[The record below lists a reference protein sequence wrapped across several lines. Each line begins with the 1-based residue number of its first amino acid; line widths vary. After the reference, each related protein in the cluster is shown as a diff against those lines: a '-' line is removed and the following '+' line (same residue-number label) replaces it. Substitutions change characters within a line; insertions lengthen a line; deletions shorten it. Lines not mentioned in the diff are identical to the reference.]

1 MKTQIVSV
9 RIPAAQAS
17 GTFNISLPTG
27 FGVPKG
33 FLVYA
38 QDNFVQPNNFDSTT
52 DFPCI
57 SVGFGGSNI
66 AGTGLTNAC
75 VWTSNEEAA
84 DPVVSRASFGNT
96 VSIFST
102 NILGTIRR
110 QWQLTG
116 FAQDTI
122 LGTYQGVGTQQTPL
136 DAVFTVFTGDD
147 FTCAVGQTAVP
158 APANTRTVVGLTFQP
173 DAILFS
179 HIRPNQTTDGQLHF
193 GTAVRVASTGGTA
206 VTSQVGAMWRNVD
219 DPGNPGD
226 SLVQTRISTDGSLTI
241 ASTSTVRFQSMF
253 SNGFGVTQSSANT
266 GHSIIFLAMTAGFGS
281 TLNPSFSAGTF
292 QSPTGTATTSSTYG
306 VGFKPCHV
314 LGCFSHSS
322 TLNATNGTAA
332 TGCEVMSFFTAN
344 GNQQKNITG
353 TGTITSNTANTSVSG
368 TGTSFLSQLG
378 ASDELYDLDYRL
390 VGIVSSITSNTA
402 LILQS
407 NASITVT
414 DSTYAFLKSQQFSLS
429 YGNVD
434 ASGAGNDAMRGRVST
449 NALVSFT
456 ATTPAIQAIGQMQN
470 FSGNNGFT
478 VSYTTLTNGGRYGWY
493 LAIRDED
500 YYIRRRVNT

>member
-1 MKTQIVSV
+1 MKTRIVSV

-38 QDNFVQPNNFDSTT
+38 QDNFVQPDNFDSTT
-52 DFPCI
+52 DFPCL

-75 VWTSNEEAA
+75 AWTSNEEAA

-96 VSIFST
+96 VSIFAT

-147 FTCAVGQTAVP
+147 FFCAVGQTILP
-158 APANTRTVVGLTFQP
+158 NGINTRGVVGTTFQP
-173 DAILFS
+173 DAILYS
-179 HIRPNQTTDGQLHF
+179 HIRPAQTTDGQLHF
-193 GTAVRVASTGGTA
+193 GAAVRVASTGSSE
-206 VTSQVGAMWRNVD
+206 VTSQVGAIWRNID
-219 DPGNPGD
+219 DAANPG
-226 SLVQTRISTDGSLTI
+226 SSGVTTRISDTGSFNLATN
-241 ASTSTVRFQSMF
+241 AVVRLHSMF
-253 SNGFGVTQSSANT
+253 STGFAVTQSTANT
-266 GHSIIFLAMTAGFGS
+266 GNSIIFLAMTAGFGR
-281 TLNPSFSAGTF
+281 TLDPSFSANTF
-292 QSPTGTATTSSTYG
+292 QSSTATGTSFYST
-306 VGFKPCHV
+306 GFKPCHV
-314 LGCFSHSS
+314 LGCFSHST
-322 TLNATNGTAA
+322 TLNASNTTAA
-332 TGCEVMSFFTAN
+332 NGCEVMSFFTAN
-344 GNQQKNITG
+344 GLDEKNITG
-353 TGTITSNTANTSVSG
+353 TGTITSNAANTSVSG
-368 TGTSFLSQLG
+368 TGTSFLSELG
-378 ASDELYDLDYRL
+378 ATDTLYDLNFRL

-407 NASITVT
+407 NASTTVT
-414 DSTYAFLKSQQFSLS
+414 SSAYEFQKSQQFSLS

-434 ASGAGNDAMRGRVST
+434 NSAAGNDAMRGRVST
-449 NALVSFT
+449 NGIVSFT
-456 ATTPAIQAIGQMQN
+456 ATTPTIQAIGNIQN
-470 FSGNNGFT
+470 FTGENGFT
-478 VSYTTLTNGGRYGWY
+478 VNYSTLANGGRYGWF

-500 YYIRRRVNT
+500 FYFRRRVINT

>member
-17 GTFNISLPTG
+17 GNLNISLPTG

-38 QDNFVQPNNFDSTT
+38 QDNFVQPDNFDSTT

-66 AGTGLTNAC
+66 TGTGLTNAC
-75 VWTSNEEAA
+75 NWVSNEENA

-102 NILGTIRR
+102 NITGTIRR

-147 FTCAVGQTAVP
+147 FFCAVGQTILPNAI
-158 APANTRTVVGLTFQP
+158 NTRAVVGTTFQP
-173 DAILFS
+173 DAILYS
-179 HIRPNQTTDGQLHF
+179 HIRPASLTDGQLHF
-193 GTAVRVASTGGTA
+193 GAAVRQAATGGSF
-206 VTSQVGAMWRNVD
+206 VNSDVGASWRNID
-219 DPGNPGD
+219 DSGN
-226 SLVQTRISTDGSLTI
+226 SNLTTRISNTGSFNFATT
-241 ASTSTVRFQSMF
+241 ANVRFHSMF
-253 SNGFGVTQSSANT
+253 STGFAVTQSTANT
-266 GHSIIFLAMTAGFGS
+266 GNSIIFLAMTAGFGS

-322 TLNATNGTAA
+322 TLNASNTTAA

-344 GNQQKNITG
+344 GSGERNITG
-353 TGTITSNTANTSVSG
+353 TGTITSNTSNTSVSG

-378 ASDELYDLDYRL
+378 ATDALYDLDYRL
-390 VGIVSSITSNTA
+390 VGIVSTITSDTA

-407 NASITVT
+407 NASTTVT
-414 DSTYAFLKSQQFSLS
+414 NSTYAFFKSQQFSLS

-434 ASGAGNDAMRGRVST
+434 NNNNGNDAMRSRVST

-456 ATTPAIQAIGQMQN
+456 ATTPTIQAIGEMQN
-470 FSGNNGFT
+470 FTGENGFS
-478 VSYTTLTNGGRYGWY
+478 VSYTTLANGGRYGWF
-493 LAIRDED
+493 LAIRDEN
-500 YYIRRRVNT
+500 YYQRRRVINT

>member
-1 MKTQIVSV
+1 MKTRIVSV

-38 QDNFVQPNNFDSTT
+38 QDNFVQPDNFDSTT
-52 DFPCI
+52 DFPCFSI
-57 SVGFGGSNI
+57 GFGGSNI
-66 AGTGLTNAC
+66 TGTGLTNAC

-96 VSIFST
+96 VSIFTT
-102 NILGTIRR
+102 NITQSIRR

-147 FTCAVGQTAVP
+147 FTCAVGQTVMPNAI
-158 APANTRTVVGLTFQP
+158 NTAARVTTTFQP
-173 DAILFS
+173 DAILYS
-179 HIRPNQTTDGQLHF
+179 HIRPAQTTDGQLHF
-193 GTAVRVASTGGTA
+193 GTAVRVASTGSSE
-206 VTSQVGAMWRNVD
+206 VTSQVGAIWRNVD
-219 DPGNPGD
+219 DGGGN
-226 SLVQTRISTDGSLTI
+226 SAVTTRISTDGSLTL
-241 ASTSTVRFQSMF
+241 ASTSTVRFQTMF
-253 SNGFGVTQSSANT
+253 DTGFAVTQSSANT
-266 GHSIIFLAMTAGFGS
+266 GHSIIFLAMTAGFGR
-281 TLNPSFSAGTF
+281 TLDPSFSASTF
-292 QSPTGTATTSSTYG
+292 QSSTATGTSFYST
-306 VGFKPCHV
+306 GFKPCHV

-322 TLNATNGTAA
+322 TINATNSTAA
-332 TGCEVMSFFTAN
+332 TGCEAMSFFTAN
-344 GNQQKNITG
+344 GLDKKNVTG

-368 TGTSFLSQLG
+368 TGTSFLSELG
-378 ASDELYDLDYRL
+378 AADTLYDQNFRL

-407 NASITVT
+407 NATTTVT
-414 DSTYAFLKSQQFSLS
+414 SSAYEFQKSQQFSLS

-434 ASGAGNDAMRGRVST
+434 NNVNGNDAMRGIVST
-449 NALVSFT
+449 NGIVSFT
-456 ATTPAIQAIGQMQN
+456 ATTPAIQAIGNIQN
-470 FSGNNGFT
+470 FTGENGFT
-478 VSYTTLTNGGRYGWY
+478 VDYTTLANGGRYGWF

-500 YYIRRRVNT
+500 FYFRRRVINT

>member
-1 MKTQIVSV
+1 MKTQIVSL
-9 RIPAAQAS
+9 RIPANQAS
-17 GTFNISLPTG
+17 GTFNIDLPTG

-38 QDNFVQPNNFDSTT
+38 MPNFVQPDNFDSTT

-75 VWTSNEEAA
+75 IWASNQENSE
-84 DPVVSRASFGNT
+84 DPLVSRASFGNT
-96 VSIFST
+96 VSIFAT
-102 NILGTIRR
+102 NITGTIRR

-116 FAQDTI
+116 FALDKI

-147 FTCAVGQTAVP
+147 FTCAVGQTIMPNAI
-158 APANTRTVVGLTFQP
+158 NTRGVVGTTFQP
-173 DAILFS
+173 DAVLYS
-179 HIRPNQTTDGQLHF
+179 HIRPAQTADAQLHF
-193 GTAVRVASTGGTA
+193 GAAVRVASTGSSF
-206 VTSQVGAMWRNVD
+206 VTSQVGAIWRNVD
-219 DPGNPGD
+219 VGGD
-226 SLVQTRISTDGSLTI
+226 SSLTTRISNTGSFNLATN
-241 ASTSTVRFQSMF
+241 AVVRFHSMF
-253 SNGFGVTQSSANT
+253 STGFAVTQSTANT
-266 GHSIIFLAMTAGFGS
+266 GNSIIFLAMTAGFGR
-281 TLNPSFSAGTF
+281 TLDPSFSANTF
-292 QSPTGTATTSSTYG
+292 QSRASGTGTSFYST
-306 VGFKPCHV
+306 GFSPAHV

-322 TLNATNGTAA
+322 TLNASNTTAA
-332 TGCEVMSFFTAN
+332 TGAEMMSFFTAN
-344 GNQQKNITG
+344 GLGEKNITG
-353 TGTITSNTANTSVSG
+353 TGTITSNTANTTVSG

-378 ASDELYDLDYRL
+378 ATDALYDLDYRL

-414 DSTYAFLKSQQFSLS
+414 NSSYAFFSSQQYSFS

-434 ASGAGNDAMRGRVST
+434 GSPDGNTAMRGRVST
-449 NALVSFT
+449 NGIVSFT
-456 ATTPAIQAIGQMQN
+456 ATTPTLQAVGNIQN
-470 FSGNNGFT
+470 FSGDNGFT
-478 VSYTTLTNGGRYGWY
+478 VSYTTLANGSRYGWF

-500 YYIRRRVNT
+500 FYRRRRVINT

>member
-1 MKTQIVSV
+1 MKTRIVSV

-17 GTFNISLPTG
+17 GTFNIDLPTG

-38 QDNFVQPNNFDSTT
+38 QDNFVQPDNFDSTT

-96 VSIFST
+96 VSIFAT
-102 NILGTIRR
+102 NITGSIRR

-147 FTCAVGQTAVP
+147 FACAVGQTVVP
-158 APANTRTVVGLTFQP
+158 PPANTRTVVGTSFQA
-173 DAILFS
+173 DAILYS
-179 HIRPNQTTDGQLHF
+179 HIRPAQTTDGQLHF
-193 GTAVRVASTGGTA
+193 GAAVRVASTGSSF
-206 VTSQVGAMWRNVD
+206 VSSQVGAIWRNVD
-219 DPGNPGD
+219 DGGGN
-226 SLVQTRISTDGSLTI
+226 SAVTTRISNDGSLTL
-241 ASTSTVRFQSMF
+241 ASASIVRFQTMF
-253 SNGFGVTQSSANT
+253 NTGFAVTQSSANT
-266 GHSIIFLAMTAGFGS
+266 GHSIIFLAMTAGFGR
-281 TLNPSFSAGTF
+281 TLDPSFAASTF

-322 TLNATNGTAA
+322 TLNGTNSTAA
-332 TGCEVMSFFTAN
+332 NGCEAMSFFTAN
-344 GNQQKNITG
+344 GLGEKNTTG

-378 ASDELYDLDYRL
+378 ASDTLYNSNFQL
-390 VGIVSSITSNTA
+390 VGVVSSITSNTA

-407 NASITVT
+407 NATTTVT
-414 DSTYAFLKSQQFSLS
+414 NSTYEFFKSQQFSLS

-434 ASGAGNDAMRGRVST
+434 NNANGNDAMRGRVST
-449 NALVSFT
+449 NGIVSFT
-456 ATTPAIQAIGQMQN
+456 ATTPAIQAVGDIQN
-470 FSGNNGFT
+470 FTGENGFT
-478 VSYTTLTNGGRYGWY
+478 VSYTTLANGGRYGWF

-500 YYIRRRVNT
+500 FYFRRRVINT